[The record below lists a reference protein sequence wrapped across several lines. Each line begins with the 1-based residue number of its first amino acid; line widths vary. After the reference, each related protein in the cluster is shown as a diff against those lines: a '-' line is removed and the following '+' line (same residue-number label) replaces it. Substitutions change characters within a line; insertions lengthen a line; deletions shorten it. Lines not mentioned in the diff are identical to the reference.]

1 MAPNLKSNRTGRA
14 AEVEA
19 EFDAVLDS
27 ALEEEV
33 PVATLVPVLR
43 IVLPNPLVVEAPVT
57 AEVGLSG

>member
-1 MAPNLKSNRTGRA
+1 M
-14 AEVEA
+14 EA

-27 ALEEEV
+27 ALEEEA
-33 PVATLVPVLR
+33 PVTTLVPVLR